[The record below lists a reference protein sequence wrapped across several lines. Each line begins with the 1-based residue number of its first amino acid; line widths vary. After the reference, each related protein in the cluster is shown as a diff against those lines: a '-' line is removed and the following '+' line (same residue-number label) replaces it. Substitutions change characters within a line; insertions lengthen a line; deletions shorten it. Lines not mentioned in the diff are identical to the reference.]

1 MNIQSSTTFKRPLIT
16 TTTGALLIAML
27 LGGPVLAQDAATP
40 QATDAPA
47 SESVAGPGEASS
59 TLDGVGE
66 FAEDSLITTKV
77 KLELLAD
84 EQLSALDIK
93 VETDE
98 GVVHLEGEVASEAE
112 RERVIALV
120 ASIDGVRNINVDA
133 LQVN

>member
-1 MNIQSSTTFKRPLIT
+1 MNIQSSTTSKRPLIA

-40 QATDAPA
+40 QVTDAPA
-47 SESVAGPGEASS
+47 SESVAGPSEAGG
-59 TLDGVGE
+59 TLEGVGE